1 MLIIVPRTCSLQTSA
16 RIDQQQKV
24 IVFASYAFLRMKPKK
39 QKFRLRSHQNR
50 NTLIL
55 SFLVLHLDPD
65 SSFYLCSPN
74 AIHNQV
80 LVIQKSGNQKIRS
93 SSLLNENSNLFFSVS
108 LPPQF
113 RRYLYNQ
120 SPLARTSLTSLSL
133 VHKLLRFPFSL
144 LFSTEKNCTD
154 KVLASCGFHLLPIP
168 ARIALSFF
176 IIITI
181 ASSSQNS
188 LSRSLRSA
196 CFSREAAKRRIERF
210 RENNS
215 DHNLHGRKN
224 RPTDS
229 RSLDR
234 FHARMSRPGFHVK
247 FKGNTWGPV
256 TTLLLL
262 GTSWGTKRWAGF
274 TLKEL
279 LSEP

>member
-1 MLIIVPRTCSLQTSA
+1 
-16 RIDQQQKV
+16 
-24 IVFASYAFLRMKPKK
+24 MKQKK
-39 QKFRLRSHQNR
+39 QKFRLRSHQKR

-55 SFLVLHLDPD
+55 SFIVLHLDPD
-65 SSFYLCSPN
+65 SSFSLCSPN

-93 SSLLNENSNLFFSVS
+93 SSLHNEHSNFFFFSLS
-108 LPPQF
+108 PASIPPLLLPQPISTCTHLPHF
-113 RRYLYNQ
+113 FE
-120 SPLARTSLTSLSL
+120 PCT
-133 VHKLLRFPFSL
+133 HKLPRFPFSL
-144 LFSTEKNCTD
+144 SFSSEKNCTD

-176 IIITI
+176 FIIIIIITI

-196 CFSREAAKRRIERF
+196 CLPRLAAKRRIERF

-229 RSLDR
+229 RPLDR
-234 FHARMSRPGFHVK
+234 FHARMFV
-247 FKGNTWGPV
+247 
-256 TTLLLL
+256 LD
-262 GTSWGTKRWAGF
+262 F
-274 TLKEL
+274 T
-279 LSEP
+279 

>member
-1 MLIIVPRTCSLQTSA
+1 
-16 RIDQQQKV
+16 
-24 IVFASYAFLRMKPKK
+24 MKPKK

-65 SSFYLCSPN
+65 SSFSLCSPN
-74 AIHNQV
+74 AIHNRV

-93 SSLLNENSNLFFSVS
+93 SSLHNEHSNLFFSVS

-113 RRYLYNQ
+113 RHYLYSQ
-120 SPLARTSLTSLSL
+120 SPLARTSLTSLSI
-133 VHKLLRFPFSL
+133 VHKLPRFPFSL
-144 LFSTEKNCTD
+144 LFSSEKNCTD

-176 IIITI
+176 IIIITI

-196 CFSREAAKRRIERF
+196 CFPRLAAKRRIERF

-229 RSLDR
+229 QSLDR
-234 FHARMSRPGFHVK
+234 FHARMFRPGFHVK
-247 FKGNTWGPV
+247 FKGNT

-262 GTSWGTKRWAGF
+262 G
-274 TLKEL
+274 E
-279 LSEP
+279 